1 MQKLLQQLS
10 HKDDESSANN
20 RLVAFSSI
28 VVLLTLSGFML
39 SLNTGDPLTIK
50 QWLNHETHWM
60 VVVLFSFLLMFLC
73 AATPLPAEAV
83 TIANGAV
90 FGPLLGTL
98 ITWLSAMLGAGI
110 TFLYGRY
117 LLKKRDFHFINNVDH
132 HKLSAWINKWGSLGF
147 VFARL
152 IPVVPFFALNIGAA
166 FLPVSAKNYFL
177 ITGICILP
185 HIMII
190 CFFSGHITGH

>member
-1 MQKLLQQLS
+1 MEKLLQQVN
-10 HKDDESSANN
+10 HKDDGPSTNKHF
-20 RLVAFSSI
+20 VAISSI
-28 VVLLTLSGFML
+28 IVLLALSGFMV
-39 SLNTGDPLTIK
+39 SINTGDPLTIK
-50 QWLNHETHWM
+50 HWLNDENHWM
-60 VVVLFSFLLMFLC
+60 MVVLFSFLLMFIC
-73 AATPLPAEAV
+73 AATPLPAEAI

-117 LLKKRDFHFINNVDH
+117 LLNKRDFHLINNADH
-132 HKLSAWINKWGSLGF
+132 QKLSAWINKWGSLGF
-147 VFARL
+147 VLARL

-190 CFFSGHITGH
+190 CFFSGHITGY